1 MPKLTSNNTLTF
13 KISIDQ
19 IIETGNVRTNYD
31 DEKIKELSESI
42 FKYGLI
48 NPISVKPL
56 PDSADGIKQYE
67 LVAGHRRLRAFRL
80 LCSQGQDYSQITA
93 SVVTKGSKNV
103 LQLVEN
109 VQREDLEP
117 VDVETAIKALVT
129 AGMSQKEI
137 SEELSKSLS
146 WVHDR
151 LSGTEVRENANAQG
165 IDTTGISTKALSQ
178 LMSIPKEY
186 LPDIIAK
193 VKANGGTVKA
203 ATDALNEYRAQNNI
217 KGPQKTEKAESPKE
231 PKKSENHKEEDFL
244 DIPELNESKPILID
258 IENVISEIQD
268 YFKRQLEG
276 EEGLHRINTLNKIKD
291 DLIALFEAY
300 QHN

>member
-151 LSGTEVRENANAQG
+151 LAGTEVRENANAQG

-178 LMSIPKEY
+178 LMSIPKEH
-186 LPDIIAK
+186 LPDILAK

-217 KGPQKTEKAESPKE
+217 KGPQKTEKTESSKE
-231 PKKSENHKEEDFL
+231 PKKPENHKEESFL
-244 DIPELNESKPILID
+244 DIPELNESKPILIN

>member
-13 KISIDQ
+13 KISINQ

-56 PDSADGIKQYE
+56 PDSPDGIKQYE

-151 LSGTEVRENANAQG
+151 LAGTEVRENAEARG
-165 IDTTGISTKALSQ
+165 INTDGMSTKALSQ
-178 LMSIPKEY
+178 LASVPGEQ
-186 LPDIIAK
+186 LPDVIAQAQ
-193 VKANGGTVKA
+193 ANGGTVKA
-203 ATDALNEYRAQNNI
+203 ATDALNDFRAQNNI
-217 KGPQKTEKAESPKE
+217 EKPKNR
-231 PKKSENHKEEDFL
+231 KKEEVL
-244 DIPELNESKPILID
+244 DIPELNEPKPILID

-268 YFKRQLEG
+268 YFKRQLQG

>member
-1 MPKLTSNNTLTF
+1 MPKLTPQSALTF
-13 KISIDQ
+13 KISLDQ
-19 IIETGNVRTNYD
+19 IKETGNVRTSYN
-31 DEKIKELSESI
+31 DEKIQELADSI

-56 PDSADGIKQYE
+56 PEDENGIKQYE
-67 LVAGHRRLRAFRL
+67 LVAGHRRLRAFRY
-80 LCSQGQDYSQITA
+80 LCSVGQDYSQITA
-93 SVVTKGSKNV
+93 SVIVKGSKNV
-103 LQLVEN
+103 LQLIEN

-137 SEELSKSLS
+137 AEELSKSLS

-151 LSGTEVRENANAQG
+151 LAGTEVRENAEARG
-165 IDTTGISTKALSQ
+165 IDTSGMTTKALSQ
-178 LMSIPKEY
+178 LASVPGEQLSDVINQ
-186 LPDIIAK
+186 A
-193 VKANGGTVKA
+193 KANGGTVKA
-203 ATDALNEYRAQNNI
+203 ATDALNDFRTQNNI
-217 KGPQKTEKAESPKE
+217 EQPKNRKKEKPLEMPA
-231 PKKSENHKEEDFL
+231 F
-244 DIPELNESKPILID
+244 ESKPILID
-258 IENVISEIQD
+258 IQNVISEIQD

>member
-1 MPKLTSNNTLTF
+1 MPKLTPQSALTF
-13 KISIDQ
+13 KISLDQ
-19 IIETGNVRTNYD
+19 IKETGNVRTSYN
-31 DEKIKELSESI
+31 DEKIQELADSI

-56 PDSADGIKQYE
+56 PEDENGIKQYE
-67 LVAGHRRLRAFRL
+67 LVAGHRRLRAFRY
-80 LCSQGQDYSQITA
+80 LCSIGQDYSQITA
-93 SVVTKGSKNV
+93 SVIVKGSKNV
-103 LQLVEN
+103 LQLIEN

-137 SEELSKSLS
+137 AEELSKSLS

-151 LSGTEVRENANAQG
+151 LTGTEVRENANAQG

-186 LPDIIAK
+186 LPDILAK
-193 VKANGGTVKA
+193 VRANGGTVKA

-217 KGPQKTEKAESPKE
+217 KGPQKTEKTESSKE
-231 PKKSENHKEEDFL
+231 PKKPENHKEEGFL

-258 IENVISEIQD
+258 IQNVISEIQD
-268 YFKRQLEG
+268 YFKRQLDG
-276 EEGLHRINTLNKIKD
+276 EEGLHRINTLNSIKD

>member
-1 MPKLTSNNTLTF
+1 MPKLTPNNTLTF

-19 IIETGNVRTNYD
+19 IKETGNVRTNYD
-31 DEKIKELSESI
+31 DEKIKELADSI

-48 NPISVKPL
+48 NPVSVKPL
-56 PDSADGIKQYE
+56 PDSPDGIKQYE
-67 LVAGHRRLRAFRL
+67 LVAGHRRLRAFQY
-80 LCSQGQDYSQITA
+80 LCSIGQDYSQITA

-103 LQLVEN
+103 LQLIEN

-117 VDVETAIKALVT
+117 VDVETAIKALAT

-151 LSGTEVRENANAQG
+151 LAGTEVRENAEARG
-165 IDTTGISTKALSQ
+165 IDTNGMSTKALSQ
-178 LMSIPKEY
+178 LASVPEEQLSDVISQ
-186 LPDIIAK
+186 

-203 ATDALNEYRAQNNI
+203 ATDALNDFRAQNNI
-217 KGPQKTEKAESPKE
+217 EPPKNR
-231 PKKSENHKEEDFL
+231 KKEETL
-244 DIPELNESKPILID
+244 ETPEIYEPKPILID
-258 IENVISEIQD
+258 IQNVISEIQD
-268 YFKRQLEG
+268 YFKRQLQG

>member
-93 SVVTKGSKNV
+93 SVVTKGSKNI

-117 VDVETAIKALVT
+117 VDVETAIKAMVT

-151 LSGTEVRENANAQG
+151 LAGTEVRENAEARG
-165 IDTTGISTKALSQ
+165 IDTTGMTTKALSQ
-178 LMSIPKEY
+178 LASVPGEQ
-186 LPDIIAK
+186 LPNVIAQAQ
-193 VKANGGTVKA
+193 ANGGTVKA
-203 ATDALNEYRAQNNI
+203 ATDALNDFRTQNNI
-217 KGPQKTEKAESPKE
+217 EKPKNR
-231 PKKSENHKEEDFL
+231 KKKDYL
-244 DIPELNESKPILID
+244 DITELNE
-258 IENVISEIQD
+258 
-268 YFKRQLEG
+268 
-276 EEGLHRINTLNKIKD
+276 
-291 DLIALFEAY
+291 
-300 QHN
+300 